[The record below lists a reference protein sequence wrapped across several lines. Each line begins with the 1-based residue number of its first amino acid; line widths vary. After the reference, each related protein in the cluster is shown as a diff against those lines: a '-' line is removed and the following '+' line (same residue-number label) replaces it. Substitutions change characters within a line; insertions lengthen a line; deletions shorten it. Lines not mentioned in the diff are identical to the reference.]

1 MVKIFLSGCNGRMG
15 QVINSCV
22 CTRDDC
28 EIVAGADIFTEQKN
42 GFPVFKSIAEFD
54 GDCDVI
60 IDFSNPSALDGIL
73 DFATRKKIPV
83 VLATTGYSDRQK
95 EKITAASQ
103 ITPVFYTANMSI
115 GVNLI
120 AELCKRAATVLE
132 DDFDIEIIE
141 AHHNQKLDA
150 PSGTANMLA
159 EAVIEGCNNKKQLI
173 YDRHDRRQKRDKDE
187 IGMHAVRGG
196 TIVGEHSVMFAGRD
210 EIITV
215 SHSARS
221 REIFAVGGLNAALFM
236 VGKPAG
242 LYNMGDLIGK
252 C

>member
-15 QVINSCV
+15 QVIISCV
-22 CTRDDC
+22 AARDDC
-28 EIVAGADIFTEQKN
+28 EIVGGADIFNEQKN
-42 GFPVFKSIAEFD
+42 GFPVYSDIKEFD
-54 GDCDVI
+54 GECDVI
-60 IDFSNPSALDGIL
+60 IDFSNPAALGGLLEFCL
-73 DFATRKKIPV
+73 DKKVPA
-83 VLATTGYSDRQK
+83 VLATTGYSEQQK
-95 EKITAASQ
+95 QQISEASKTVP
-103 ITPVFYTANMSI
+103 IFYTANMSI

-132 DDFDIEIIE
+132 DDFDIEIVE

-159 EAVIEGCNNKKQLI
+159 DAVMEGCNNKKELV
-173 YDRHDRRQKRDKDE
+173 YDRHERRKKREKDE
-187 IGMHAVRGG
+187 IGMHAIRGG
-196 TIVGEHSVMFAGRD
+196 TIVGEHSVIFAGRD

-221 REIFAVGGLNAALFM
+221 REIFAVGALNAALFM
-236 VGKPAG
+236 VGKPSG
-242 LYNMGDLIGK
+242 IFNMGDLIGK

>member
-15 QVINSCV
+15 QVIVSCV
-22 CTRDDC
+22 SAREGC
-28 EIVAGADIFTEQKN
+28 EIVAGADLFCEQKN
-42 GFPVFKSIAEFD
+42 GFPVYSNIKDFD
-54 GDCDVI
+54 GECDVI
-60 IDFSNPSALDGIL
+60 IDFSNPDALDSLL
-73 DFATRKKIPV
+73 DYATSKKIPA
-83 VLATTGYSDRQK
+83 VLATTGYSEEQK
-95 EKITAASQ
+95 QKVFNASKIAP
-103 ITPVFYTANMSI
+103 IFYTSNMSI

-132 DDFDIEIIE
+132 DDFDIEIVE

-159 EAVIEGCNNKKQLI
+159 EAVVDGCNNKKELV

-187 IGMHAVRGG
+187 IGMHAIRGG
-196 TIVGEHSVMFAGRD
+196 TIVGEHSVIFAGRD
-210 EIITV
+210 EIITI

-221 REIFAVGGLNAALFM
+221 REIFAVGALNASLFM

-242 LYNMGDLIGK
+242 LYNMVDLIGK